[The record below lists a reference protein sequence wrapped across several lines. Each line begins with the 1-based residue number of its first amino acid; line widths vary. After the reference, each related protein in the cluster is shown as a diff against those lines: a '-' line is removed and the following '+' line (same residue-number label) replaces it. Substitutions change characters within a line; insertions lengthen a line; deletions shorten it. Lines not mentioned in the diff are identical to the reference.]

1 MYDVHPPSGTAA
13 PRVYLWLQSLLWC
26 SCSPVALL
34 LTIQRGSE
42 ELQRNVPPQNSFSVV
57 HFWNFMVV
65 VGVSEIVL
73 VLLCCF

>member
-42 ELQRNVPPQNSFSVV
+42 ELQRNVPPKLIQCSSFLELY
-57 HFWNFMVV
+57 
-65 VGVSEIVL
+65 GCCGSE
-73 VLLCCF
+73 